1 VNVRVSGMSG
11 CIDTGQPPWPSVP
24 ARARVTDNRET
35 ALGSPSAGPGLG
47 LDCRVCLRSAAGT
60 DAALL
65 ALGNAGEQ
73 VVPGGGGLGGAGEVV
88 VALGGGKAAVAEQR
102 RGEADLLGPVER
114 DGGGGGIAEQMRVDR
129 LTEGGAGVGDNPAVG
144 LLAAEPPAPGTIPC
158 PAPAEQQPVRTTKMV
173 LAAEYLDPLI
183 AARVLDLGELADQ
196 HLDHGFLLLTRTE
209 AYPVSTQIESA

>member
-1 VNVRVSGMSG
+1 MANLPGCATAAGPVSRSIGTSAG
-11 CIDTGQPPWPSVP
+11 AISPAVP
-24 ARARVTDNRET
+24 Q
-35 ALGSPSAGPGLG
+35 SPSAMLAS
-47 LDCRVCLRSAAGT
+47 RSCQAVA
-60 DAALL
+60 
-65 ALGNAGEQ
+65 
-73 VVPGGGGLGGAGEVV
+73 GGLGGAGEVV
-88 VALGGGKAAVAEQR
+88 VALGGSQAAVAEQR

-114 DGGGGGIAEQMRVDR
+114 DRGGGGIAEQMRVDR
-129 LTEGGAGVGDNPAVG
+129 PAAGGADVGDNPAVG

-209 AYPVSTQIESA
+209 AYPVSTQIEPA